1 MITSPPYYGMRTY
14 IPDQWLRSWFLGGPS
29 RVAYRPPAREMDHG
43 SADAFA
49 ADLRKVWKG
58 IAAHAHDDAM
68 LVIRFGGIADRDVN
82 PMGLLKASLH
92 DSGWRLTTAI
102 SAGDANAGRRQATQ
116 FVHGGPAPREEHDFY
131 AVLA

>member
-1 MITSPPYYGMRTY
+1 M
-14 IPDQWLRSWFLGGPS
+14 
-29 RVAYRPPAREMDHG
+29 AYRPPDREIDHG

-49 ADLRKVWKG
+49 NDLRKVWKG
-58 IAAHAHDDAM
+58 IAAHTADDAK
-68 LVIRFGGIADRDVN
+68 LVIRFGGIADRDVD
-82 PMGLLKASLH
+82 PVALLKASLD
-92 DSGWRLTTAI
+92 DSGWRLKTTM